1 MAARK
6 KSELETRLIRA
17 CNKMVNDAFQSEEYT
32 RFLSLPMTRKRAAF
46 YIFERSYF
54 HLNRRDCWALLSA
67 RAPFDVK
74 QAIWHHEEDEL
85 AGSAARGVEN
95 HWVLGMREGAAVGL
109 KRSDFNKPPSEAT
122 AICAHAW
129 ARIATAEPWRAALA
143 SSCILEIANS
153 DAIVKGGGIAHR
165 VARKM
170 AAEAKVPLKKQVS
183 NAEHMEVDIEHANLL
198 YEMLPRHVKT
208 RQHADEV
215 LHGARLGIAVNKTWL
230 GLLAAR
236 MEGLR

>member
-1 MAARK
+1 MPRK
-6 KSELETRLIRA
+6 RSDLEARLIRA
-17 CNKMVNDAFQSEEYT
+17 CNRMANDAFGSEEYT

-46 YIFERSYF
+46 YIFERSHF
-54 HLNRRDCWALLSA
+54 HLNRRECWALLSA

-74 QAIWHHEEDEL
+74 QAIWRHEEDEL
-85 AGSAARGVEN
+85 AGSAARGVDN

-109 KRSDFNKPPSEAT
+109 KRADFDRPPSDGT

-129 ARIATAEPWRAALA
+129 ARIATAEPWLAALA

-170 AAEAKVPLKKQVS
+170 AGEAGVPLAKQVS

-198 YEMLPRHVKT
+198 YEMLPKHVKT
-208 RQHADEV
+208 KQQADEV
-215 LHGARLGIAVNKTWL
+215 LRGARLGIAVNRTWL

-236 MEGLR
+236 METLS